1 MYITECLLS
10 NFCRPGE
17 VKIELPKG
25 QEKGWHV
32 IIGDNASGKSSLLKG
47 LAIVLVNQPE
57 FLALNIKS
65 TDLVASKAEVSYVVL
80 DGAYNDELDY
90 PGSHIKEDAQQDEQL
105 KSIIGVAS
113 FSCDE
118 GKFCF
123 SLPLFC
129 QRQSKE
135 YKSRLASRLD
145 GYLIKVHKIPDVEHI
160 SIEEVEDSVLTYC
173 AGWFSAS
180 YGPLRRLS
188 GGSSQW
194 ESLANTAP
202 RAAAH
207 ITLFHESAALTDVMD
222 WLKDLDRR
230 QLKEQSRQQPGDPE
244 PESARIFNGVRH
256 FINHSELLPGG
267 VQFIE
272 VNLDGVPV
280 FRDANG
286 HEVTVTQL
294 SDGFRSILS
303 VAFDL
308 VRQLIRVYGLD
319 KVFPPGKSDIT
330 NFPLP
335 GVVLID
341 EVDAHLHPTWQ
352 TRIGQWFTKHFPE
365 MQFIVT
371 THSPLIC
378 RACEH
383 GTIWR
388 LPPPGSEGGIEQ
400 ITGAEKDR
408 LVYGNVLDAYETQ
421 AFGAHMSR
429 GEEGRHAQKE
439 YLDLYYKRLYNVPMN
454 EEEQARLEQLEAVFH
469 SHVAIDE
476 D

>member
-1 MYITECLLS
+1 MYLTAVHLL
-10 NFCRPGE
+10 NFCRLGKVE
-17 VKIELPKG
+17 INFPKER
-25 QEKGWHV
+25 QKGWHV
-32 IIGDNASGKSSLLKG
+32 ILGDNASGKTSVLRGIAIALINRPELAFLKIQKDRYIAGQNKFSIVILSGEANQDFDDTDDIIQFNERSRPLSLVLFHRQPASENIMSLPAFCKLQEPSSSR
-47 LAIVLVNQPE
+47 
-57 FLALNIKS
+57 NIPIYQGNEI
-65 TDLVASKAEVSYVVL
+65 L
-80 DGAYNDELDY
+80 G
-90 PGSHIKEDAQQDEQL
+90 GHI
-105 KSIIGVAS
+105 
-113 FSCDE
+113 
-118 GKFCF
+118 FCF
-123 SLPLFC
+123 DPDEHSIYEPSENPLIY
-129 QRQSKE
+129 R
-135 YKSRLASRLD
+135 D
-145 GYLIKVHKIPDVEHI
+145 
-160 SIEEVEDSVLTYC
+160 
-173 AGWFSAS
+173 GWFSAS
-180 YGPLRRLS
+180 YGPFRRLT
-188 GGSSQW
+188 GGNSQW
-194 ESLANTAP
+194 QDLSNVAP

-207 ITLFHESAALTDVMD
+207 ITLFDESAALTDVLD

-286 HEVTVTQL
+286 HDVTVAQL

-319 KVFPPGKSDIT
+319 KVFPPGQSDIT
-330 NFPLP
+330 SFPLP

-421 AFGAHMSR
+421 AFGAQMSR
-429 GEEGRHAQKE
+429 GEEGRHAQQE

>member
-1 MYITECLLS
+1 MGGLDFYALKDQIAPKDQIQSFIS
-10 NFCRPGE
+10 NHQKHTVVNLF
-17 VKIELPKG
+17 
-25 QEKGWHV
+25 
-32 IIGDNASGKSSLLKG
+32 G
-47 LAIVLVNQPE
+47 LA
-57 FLALNIKS
+57 S
-65 TDLVASKAEVSYVVL
+65 M
-80 DGAYNDELDY
+80 GNDEATGDY
-90 PGSHIKEDAQQDEQL
+90 IYSSENLINSIALYNEDQHYAYRYFYNAPFYKGGQCHNPSDFSNNGIK
-105 KSIIGVAS
+105 
-113 FSCDE
+113 C
-118 GKFCF
+118 
-123 SLPLFC
+123 
-129 QRQSKE
+129 
-135 YKSRLASRLD
+135 LAR
-145 GYLIKVHKIPDVEHI
+145 YR
-160 SIEEVEDSVLTYC
+160 

-180 YGPLRRLS
+180 YGPFRRLI
-188 GGSSQW
+188 GDKFQW
-194 ESLANTAP
+194 KNLYNVAP
-202 RAAAH
+202 RAATH
-207 ITLFHESAALTDVMD
+207 ITLFDESATLADVLDWVKNLALHRYKNQEPPQVED
-222 WLKDLDRR
+222 
-230 QLKEQSRQQPGDPE
+230 PG
-244 PESARIFNGVRH
+244 PESARIFNGIRH
-256 FINHSELLPGG
+256 FINESKLLLGKAHFFDVNNKGEL
-267 VQFIE
+267 I
-272 VNLDGVPV
+272 
-280 FRDANG
+280 FRNANN
-286 HEVTVTQL
+286 HDVTVAQL
-294 SDGFRSILS
+294 SDGFRSILG
-303 VAFDL
+303 VVLDL
-308 VRQLIRVYGLD
+308 VRQLIRVYGVD
-319 KVFPPGKSDIT
+319 KVFPPGRSDIT
-330 NFPLP
+330 TFPLP

>member
-1 MYITECLLS
+1 LE
-10 NFCRPGE
+10 NFCRLRQAK
-17 VKIELPKG
+17 VKFPRDR
-25 QEKGWHV
+25 QRGWHV
-32 IIGDNASGKSSLLKG
+32 IIGDNASGKSSILKG
-47 LAIVLVNQPE
+47 IAVALINQPD
-57 FLALNIKS
+57 FPALRISGNFF
-65 TDLVASKAEVSYVVL
+65 VR
-80 DGAYNDELDY
+80 
-90 PGSHIKEDAQQDEQL
+90 
-105 KSIIGVAS
+105 KSIEYASVIVFASPDKRHDEISKGKNPRSPFVAS
-113 FSCDE
+113 FNKDFSASLFAFSGNLKSEQEIAGDFLFAINPDKTKE
-118 GKFCF
+118 G
-123 SLPLFC
+123 LTIHN
-129 QRQSKE
+129 SKE
-135 YKSRLASRLD
+135 GTPLLSPRMPKLS
-145 GYLIKVHKIPDVEHI
+145 
-160 SIEEVEDSVLTYC
+160 YC
-173 AGWFSAS
+173 NGWFSAS
-180 YGPLRRLS
+180 YGPFRRLT
-188 GGSSQW
+188 GGNPQW
-194 ESLANTAP
+194 QDLSNVAP

-207 ITLFHESAALTDVMD
+207 ITLFDESAALTDVLD
-222 WLKDLDRR
+222 WLNDLDRR

-319 KVFPPGKSDIT
+319 KVFPPSKSDIT
-330 NFPLP
+330 SFPLP

-388 LPPPGSEGGIEQ
+388 LSPPGGEGGIEQ

-421 AFGAHMSR
+421 AFGAQMSR

-439 YLDLYYKRLYNVPMN
+439 YLDLYYKRLYDVPMN
-454 EEEQARLEQLEAVFH
+454 EKEKARLEQLEAVFH

>member
-1 MYITECLLS
+1 MYITSFRLQ
-10 NFCRPGE
+10 NFCRLRQIE
-17 VKIELPKG
+17 VRIPHRS
-25 QEKGWHV
+25 QKGWHV
-32 IIGDNASGKSSLLKG
+32 IIGDNASGKSSILKG
-47 LAIVLVNQPE
+47 IASALINRPDFPALRINSDIFVRSGEKNADVIVMTAPDNDYDEVKTGKRRPGLFGAFFNKE
-57 FLALNIKS
+57 LALS
-65 TDLVASKAEVSYVVL
+65 LFAFS
-80 DGAYNDELDY
+80 G
-90 PGSHIKEDAQQDEQL
+90 QL
-105 KSIIGVAS
+105 KSDHEEVS
-113 FSCDE
+113 DNFLLVPNLVKVNE
-118 GKFCF
+118 
-123 SLPLFC
+123 
-129 QRQSKE
+129 QSRFNE
-135 YKSRLASRLD
+135 SID
-145 GYLIKVHKIPDVEHI
+145 DIPDVCAKELRL
-160 SIEEVEDSVLTYC
+160 SYC
-173 AGWFSAS
+173 HGWFSAS
-180 YGPLRRLS
+180 YGPFRRLT
-188 GGSSQW
+188 GGNPQW
-194 ESLANTAP
+194 QDLSNVAP

-207 ITLFHESAALTDVMD
+207 ITLFDESAALTDVLD
-222 WLKDLDRR
+222 WLNDLDRR
-230 QLKEQSRQQPGDPE
+230 QLKEQSRRKPGDPE

-280 FRDANG
+280 FCDAND

-330 NFPLP
+330 SFPLP

-352 TRIGQWFTKHFPE
+352 TRIGQWFTTHFPE

-378 RACEH
+378 RACEQ

-388 LPPPGSEGGIEQ
+388 LSPPRGEGGIEQ

-429 GEEGRHAQKE
+429 GEEGRQAQQE
-439 YLDLYYKRLYNVPMN
+439 YLDLYYKRLYDVPMN
-454 EEEQARLEQLEAVFH
+454 EKEKARLEQLEAVFH

>member
-1 MYITECLLS
+1 MYITSFRLG
-10 NFCRPGE
+10 NFCRLRNAKFNFPRDN
-17 VKIELPKG
+17 
-25 QEKGWHV
+25 QRGWHV
-32 IIGDNASGKSSLLKG
+32 IIGDNASGKSSILKG
-47 LAIVLVNQPE
+47 VAVALINQLDFPALRISGDAFIRKSNENAFVIVRAFPNKRYDEISKGKTPRDIFAVFFNKSLSTSLFAFSGHLKAEQEITDDFLFMSHSEKTKKSLAIHE
-57 FLALNIKS
+57 
-65 TDLVASKAEVSYVVL
+65 SK
-80 DGAYNDELDY
+80 DGTPL
-90 PGSHIKEDAQQDEQL
+90 PSP
-105 KSIIGVAS
+105 
-113 FSCDE
+113 
-118 GKFCF
+118 
-123 SLPLFC
+123 SLPKL
-129 QRQSKE
+129 S
-135 YKSRLASRLD
+135 
-145 GYLIKVHKIPDVEHI
+145 
-160 SIEEVEDSVLTYC
+160 YC
-173 AGWFSAS
+173 NGWFSAS
-180 YGPLRRLS
+180 YGPFRRLT
-188 GGSSQW
+188 GGNPQW
-194 ESLANTAP
+194 QDLSNVAP

-207 ITLFHESAALTDVMD
+207 ITLFDESAALTDVLD

-230 QLKEQSRQQPGDPE
+230 QFKERARQQPGDPE

-286 HEVTVTQL
+286 HDVTVTQL

-319 KVFPPGKSDIT
+319 KVFPPGRSDIT
-330 NFPLP
+330 SFPLP

-388 LPPPGSEGGIEQ
+388 LSPPGSEGGIEQ

-421 AFGAHMSR
+421 AFGAQMSR

-439 YLDLYYKRLYNVPMN
+439 YLDLYYKRLYDVPMN
-454 EEEQARLEQLEAVFH
+454 EKEKARLEQLEAVFH

>member
-1 MYITECLLS
+1 MYLTAIWVS
-10 NFCRPGE
+10 DFCRPGD
-17 VKIELPKG
+17 VSIEFPNG
-25 QEKGWHV
+25 REKGWHV
-32 IIGDNASGKSSLLKG
+32 IIGDNASGKSSLLKAAA
-47 LAIVLVNQPE
+47 LALINQPDFSSLRIAPSSFVLKGKERSYSYVLGKPDLSFDEITTDTELSELKDLLGGIVLYMSEDITFSPPIFVRFNDGQGDIYP
-57 FLALNIKS
+57 
-65 TDLVASKAEVSYVVL
+65 VL
-80 DGAYNDELDY
+80 I
-90 PGSHIKEDAQQDEQL
+90 SRFHDEQL
-105 KSIIGVAS
+105 
-113 FSCDE
+113 
-118 GKFCF
+118 
-123 SLPLFC
+123 LHLFDGSKIHPQEI
-129 QRQSKE
+129 QRNTL
-135 YKSRLASRLD
+135 R
-145 GYLIKVHKIPDVEHI
+145 
-160 SIEEVEDSVLTYC
+160 YC
-173 AGWFSAS
+173 NGWFSAS
-180 YGPLRRLS
+180 YGPFRRLT
-188 GGSSQW
+188 GGNPQW
-194 ESLANTAP
+194 QDLSNVAP

-207 ITLFHESAALTDVMD
+207 ITLFDESAALTDVLD

-230 QLKEQSRQQPGDPE
+230 QFKELARQQPGDPE

-286 HEVTVTQL
+286 HDVTVAQL

-319 KVFPPGKSDIT
+319 KVFPPGQSDIT
-330 NFPLP
+330 SFPLP

-388 LPPPGSEGGIEQ
+388 LSPPGSKGGIEQ

-421 AFGAHMSR
+421 AFGAQMSR

-439 YLDLYYKRLYNVPMN
+439 YLDLYYKRLYDVPMN
-454 EEEQARLEQLEAVFH
+454 EKEKARLEQLEAVFH

>member
-1 MYITECLLS
+1 MYITNFQLE
-10 NFCRPGE
+10 NFCRLRKAK
-17 VKIELPKG
+17 VKFPHG
-25 QEKGWHV
+25 RQRGWHV
-32 IIGDNASGKSSLLKG
+32 IIGDNASGKSSILKG
-47 LAIVLVNQPE
+47 IAVALINQPDFPALQVNTNNFVRNKE
-57 FLALNIKS
+57 QDAKVFVTTFPDEEHDEVSPVKGKPGLFGAFFNRPLALS
-65 TDLVASKAEVSYVVL
+65 LFAFA
-80 DGAYNDELDY
+80 G
-90 PGSHIKEDAQQDEQL
+90 QL
-105 KSIIGVAS
+105 KSDCEAISGYFKLAPGSEQDKERLRFDEVIGG
-113 FSCDE
+113 DE
-118 GKFCF
+118 NFYTKKTKL
-123 SLPLFC
+123 S
-129 QRQSKE
+129 
-135 YKSRLASRLD
+135 
-145 GYLIKVHKIPDVEHI
+145 
-160 SIEEVEDSVLTYC
+160 YC
-173 AGWFSAS
+173 RGWFSAS
-180 YGPLRRLS
+180 YGPFRRLT
-188 GGSSQW
+188 GGNPQW
-194 ESLANTAP
+194 QDLSNVAP

-207 ITLFHESAALTDVMD
+207 ITLFDESAALTDVLD

-244 PESARIFNGVRH
+244 PESARIFNGVHH

-286 HEVTVTQL
+286 HDVTVAQL

-319 KVFPPGKSDIT
+319 KVFPPDRSDIT
-330 NFPLP
+330 TFPLP

-352 TRIGQWFTKHFPE
+352 TRIGQWFTTHFPE

-388 LPPPGSEGGIEQ
+388 LSPPGSEGGIEQ

-421 AFGAHMSR
+421 AFGAQMSR
-429 GEEGRHAQKE
+429 GEEGRHAQKK